1 MCDPLWGRVRDPYGS
16 RVPNLCGR
24 ASGRGGGRRRMGS
37 GGDPA
42 GEQLEEGEQRLHL
55 PARLGVPAAH
65 EATAPFY
72 SLPSR
77 NKNAAIY

>member
-1 MCDPLWGRVRDPYGS
+1 
-16 RVPNLCGR
+16 
-24 ASGRGGGRRRMGS
+24 MGS

-42 GEQLEEGEQRLHL
+42 GERLEEGERRLHL
-55 PARLGVPAAH
+55 PARLGVPAAS

-77 NKNAAIY
+77 NKTAAIY